1 MEDSDSTSDKAKIE
15 EVLTIEQGLCVRCMH
30 IDSFDDESKR
40 GVRIDQYLLEKGGGY
55 DKIKNTEVKSWKN
68 FNDEKRFYWR

>member
-1 MEDSDSTSDKAKIE
+1 
-15 EVLTIEQGLCVRCMH
+15 MH

-55 DKIKNTEVKSWKN
+55 DKIKNTEGKLWTN
-68 FNDEKRFYWR
+68 FNDGKRCYWK

>member
-1 MEDSDSTSDKAKIE
+1 
-15 EVLTIEQGLCVRCMH
+15 MH

-55 DKIKNTEVKSWKN
+55 DKIKWSLGILSDHASKTLALN
-68 FNDEKRFYWR
+68 FEK